1 MLTGF
6 NHLTLSCRNLEK
18 SIPFYR
24 DLLGLKLNAVW
35 DNGAYLSL
43 PGLWLCLSKEAVK
56 PAEPHPEYTHY
67 AFSISSADLPAFRE
81 TLHAAGVIEWK
92 ENRSEGD
99 SCYFLDP
106 DGHKLE
112 AHDGDLQHRLAA
124 CKRQPYQ
131 GMTIFD

>member
-6 NHLTLSCRNLEK
+6 NHLTLSCHDLEL
-18 SIPFYR
+18 SVPFYR
-24 DLLGLKLNAVW
+24 DLLGFKLEAIW

-43 PGLWLCLSKEAVK
+43 PGLWLCLSQEQVK
-56 PAEPHPEYTHY
+56 PLTPHAEYTHY
-67 AFSISSADLPAFRE
+67 AFSIRAEHMAAFMQNLRE
-81 TLHAAGVIEWK
+81 AGVIEWK
-92 ENRSEGD
+92 QNKSQGD

-112 AHDGDLQHRLAA
+112 AHDGSLQHRLAA
-124 CKRQPYQ
+124 CQQQPYA